1 MHCERKITGD
11 LYYIGA
17 SDRRIERFENA
28 YPVPEGVS
36 YNSYVLL
43 DDDVAVFD
51 IADRSVIGQYF
62 QNLEAVLDGR
72 TVSYL
77 VIDHVEPDHCAT
89 LADFMVRYPETRI
102 VTNVKALNFIKQFF
116 ELDIDDRVLIVK
128 EGDELQTGKHTLSF
142 TMTPMV
148 HWPEV
153 MMTYERTEKIL
164 FSADAFGH
172 FGALSGQIFAD
183 EINFDSM
190 WDEARRYYSNI
201 VGKYGVQVQMALKKL
216 SGLEIDYVCPLHGL
230 VWRKGFEKYLEKYQQ
245 WSLYKPEE
253 NGVLIVYG
261 SIYGNT
267 QNAAAV
273 LAKHIVEAGQN
284 NVKVVDVSKTD
295 GSYIISDMFR
305 FSHIVLA
312 SATHDAMVFAPM
324 GNLIHLMEHHG
335 VQNRKFAVIE
345 NGTWA
350 PMAGKLMEER
360 LLALKG
366 MEKIGEK
373 VTVRSSL
380 KKDGDEQLKDLAMQ
394 IVGSF

>member
-1 MHCERKITGD
+1 MHCERKITDD

-43 DDDVAVFD
+43 DDDVTVFD

-267 QNAAAV
+267 QNAAEV
-273 LAKHIVEAGQN
+273 LAKHIVEAGQT

-373 VTVRSSL
+373 VKVRSSL

>member
-1 MHCERKITGD
+1 MHCERKITDD

-43 DDDVAVFD
+43 DDDVTVFD

-62 QNLEAVLDGR
+62 QNLETVLDGR
-72 TVSYL
+72 PVSYL

-116 ELDIDDRVLIVK
+116 EIDMDDRVLLVK
-128 EGDELQTGKHTLSF
+128 EGDELQTGRHTLAF

-153 MMTYERTEKIL
+153 MMTYEKTEKIL

-183 EINFDSM
+183 EINDSM

-267 QNAAAV
+267 QNAAEV
-273 LAKHIVEAGQN
+273 LAKHIVEAGQT

-295 GSYIISDMFR
+295 GLYIISDMFR

>member
-1 MHCERKITGD
+1 MHCERKITDD

-43 DDDVAVFD
+43 DDDVTVFD

-62 QNLEAVLDGR
+62 QNLETVLDGR
-72 TVSYL
+72 PVSYL

-116 ELDIDDRVLIVK
+116 EIDMDDRVLLVK
-128 EGDELQTGKHTLSF
+128 EGDELQTGRHTLAF

-153 MMTYERTEKIL
+153 MMTYEKTEKIL

-183 EINFDSM
+183 EINDSM

-267 QNAAAV
+267 QNAAEV
-273 LAKHIVEAGQN
+273 LAKHIVEAGQT